1 MDPGRYI
8 LGGASRA
15 EMEKE
20 RLARVAAR
28 QAAQQA
34 DGRDPSSVTGAVAG
48 PSNNKPTGSS
58 SSVRVATLSTI
69 RASDETAPSLP
80 QTQGNANSKPPGAS
94 KFGTLSSIAEK
105 NKNTMY
111 WNGIVRPTAS
121 RLHSGY
127 ECFTFADVVGNVSS
141 TTQCFAEMIMR
152 SDECF
157 HRRTIWSLLF

>member
-1 MDPGRYI
+1 
-8 LGGASRA
+8 
-15 EMEKE
+15 MEKE

-80 QTQGNANSKPPGAS
+80 QTQSNASSKSSGTS
-94 KFGTLSSIAEK
+94 KIGTLSSLAEK

-121 RLHSGY
+121 KLHSGY
-127 ECFTFADVVGNVSS
+127 ECFTFADVVGNVSNICCHFVQAGIES
-141 TTQCFAEMIMR
+141 DRCFDRQMT
-152 SDECF
+152 CN
-157 HRRTIWSLLF
+157 LLF